1 MMRQMMLLM
10 VLASSM
16 VVGVGCT
23 GTLHVRTGTRQA
35 TSVYFPE
42 QDTPAWVLTSV
53 GIIHEDEHAIVVHM
67 VGNYNYCH
75 WDAIALVRQA
85 GVEYAYA
92 DTQNRQLWPVH
103 EEPTHCVV
111 AFLK

>member
-1 MMRQMMLLM
+1 MMMRQMMLLM
-10 VLASSM
+10 VFM
-16 VVGVGCT
+16 VVGVGCA
-23 GTLHVRTGTRQA
+23 GTLHVRTSTHQA

-67 VGNYNYCH
+67 VGDYNYCH
-75 WDAIALVRQA
+75 WDAIALVNEA
-85 GVEYAYA
+85 GMEYAYA
-92 DTQNRQLWPVH
+92 DTQNRRLWPAY
-103 EEPTHCVV
+103 EEPTHCIV